1 MNQENENTFKDARLA
16 AIWSGIAPQGID
28 HKRARI
34 IRRKLEMLDAAENL
48 NDLRRPPANHL
59 EQLRGDRE
67 GQYSIRVNDQWRLC
81 FVWRNNQAEEI
92 DLVDYH

>member
-1 MNQENENTFKDARLA
+1 MNLENENTFKDARLA
-16 AIWSGIAPQGID
+16 AIGNGKIPKGFG

-48 NDLRRPPANHL
+48 DDLRRPPANRL
-59 EQLRGDRE
+59 EQLRDDRT

-81 FVWRNNQAEEI
+81 FVWRNNQAEGIE
-92 DLVDYH
+92 LVDYH

>member
-1 MNQENENTFKDARLA
+1 MNQGNENTFKDARLA
-16 AIWSGIAPQGID
+16 AIWGGTLPQGID

-34 IRRKLEMLDAAENL
+34 IRRKLEMLAAAENL
-48 NDLRRPPANHL
+48 GDLRRPPANHL

-81 FVWRNNQAEEI
+81 FVWKNNQAEEI
-92 DLVDYH
+92 ELVDYH